1 MKKSLFAIAAVTA
14 FAGAA
19 QAQSSVTVY
28 GILDVGY
35 TGGSLTNQT
44 PTGVGNT
51 AQNIGRIT
59 NNNESGSRIGFRGN
73 EDLGGG
79 TSAQFVAEMGFQP
92 AGNAGSQTANTVG
105 AALWSPDIRQAY
117 VGLTQKGAGQ
127 VRIGTQNTLYWE
139 QGSNM
144 TGQLAQVAGSI
155 LAPSTVGASFT
166 PANNGSQAAATASD
180 NGASN
185 AQNAYTSRTNNTI
198 NLRSERMNGFLVKAS
213 YNQSNQSSNIQLGTA
228 VGLGV
233 NDQSGYQVA
242 AEYVVGKINL
252 QASYAGFTSQ
262 NANPATAPGAWGT
275 DQQGTNAKD
284 NQMLV
289 TASYDFGML
298 KAFAGYTDRRVQ
310 ATADSNNTMTRS
322 GYEIGVR
329 SFITP
334 KIEGWASGG
343 MGKFNAQGAGGNNAN
358 LTAYQVGS
366 NYWLSKRTNLYGIV
380 GANNVAGT
388 SAGANAVTNPATN
401 KQEIF
406 QYSVGV
412 RHTF

>member
-35 TGGSLTNQT
+35 TGGTMKTTT
-44 PTGVGNT
+44 PDGVGNT

-59 NNNESGSRIGFRGN
+59 NNNESGSRIGFRGT

-79 TSAQFVAEMGFQP
+79 TSANFVFELGIQP
-92 AGNAGSQTANTVG
+92 AGNQGAQAAAVGSS
-105 AALWSPDIRQAY
+105 LWSPNVRQSY
-117 VGLTQKGAGQ
+117 IGLTQKGAGE
-127 VRIGTQNTLYWE
+127 VRIGLQNTLYWE
-139 QGSNM
+139 QGGNM
-144 TGQLAQVAGSI
+144 TGQLAQVAGSM
-155 LAPSTVGASFT
+155 LAPSTEGAGFT
-166 PANNGSQAAATASD
+166 AAAAATPTGVNASQAA
-180 NGASN
+180 
-185 AQNAYTSRTNNTI
+185 YTVRTTNTI
-198 NLRSERMNGFLVKAS
+198 NVRSQRMSGFLAKAS
-213 YNQSNQSSNIQLGTA
+213 YTQSNSSGNLTA
-228 VGLGV
+228 VAANNGV

-242 AEYVVGKINL
+242 AEYVAGKANI
-252 QASYAGFTSQ
+252 QASYAAFTSE
-262 NANPATAPGAWGT
+262 NAPVGVAAGWGT
-275 DQQGTNAKD
+275 AIFGNSAKD
-284 NQMLV
+284 NQLLV

-298 KAFAGYTDRRVQ
+298 KAFAGYTDRRIQ
-310 ATADSNNTMTRS
+310 ATADSNDTLTRS

-329 SFITP
+329 SFLTS
-334 KIEGWASGG
+334 KVEAWASGG
-343 MGKFNAQGAGGNNAN
+343 LGRFNGQGVGGNDAN
-358 LTAYQVGS
+358 LTSYQLGS

-388 SAGANAVTNPATN
+388 SASGANPATA

-406 QYSVGV
+406 QYAVGV

>member
-35 TGGSLTNQT
+35 TGGSVTNT
-44 PTGVGNT
+44 TATGIGNT
-51 AQNIGRIT
+51 AMNIGRIS

-79 TSAQFVAEMGFQP
+79 TSAQFVFELGMQP
-92 AGNAGSQTANTVG
+92 AGNAGSQTANTAG
-105 AALWSPDIRQAY
+105 AALWQPDVRQAF
-117 VGLTQKGAGQ
+117 VGLTQKGTGQ
-127 VRIGTQNTLYWE
+127 ARIGTQNTLYWE
-139 QGSNM
+139 QAGSNS
-144 TGQLAQVAGSI
+144 TGQLAQVAGSMI
-155 LAPSTVGASFT
+155 APSTVGAVFT

-180 NGASN
+180 NGTSN
-185 AQNAYTSRTNNTI
+185 AQNAYTVRTNNTI

-213 YNQSNQSSNIQLGTA
+213 YNQSNQSSNIVLGTPIA
-228 VGLGV
+228 NGV
-233 NDQSGYQVA
+233 NDQTGFQVG
-242 AEYVVGKINL
+242 AEYVMKKVNL
-252 QASYAGFTSQ
+252 QASYAAFTSQ
-262 NANPATAPGAWGT
+262 NSNPNTAPGFWGT
-275 DQQGTNAKD
+275 NQQGTNAKD
-284 NQMLV
+284 NQLLV
-289 TASYDFGML
+289 TASYDFGKL
-298 KAFAGYTDRRVQ
+298 RAFAGYTDRRVQ
-310 ATADSNNTMTRS
+310 ATANSNNTMTRS
-322 GYEIGVR
+322 AYEIGVR

-343 MGKFNAQGAGGNNAN
+343 LGKFNAQDVGGNNAN
-358 LTAYQVGS
+358 ISGYQLGS

-380 GANNVAGT
+380 GANMVAGT
-388 SAGANAVTNPATN
+388 AASGANPATP

-406 QYSVGV
+406 QYAFGV